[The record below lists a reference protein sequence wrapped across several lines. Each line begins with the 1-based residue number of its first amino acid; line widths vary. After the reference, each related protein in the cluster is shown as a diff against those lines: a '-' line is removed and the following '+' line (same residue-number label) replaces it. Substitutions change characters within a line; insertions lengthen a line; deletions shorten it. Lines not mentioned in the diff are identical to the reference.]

1 MTVNAFVK
9 KFKNIDLPLHGVR
22 LPSFEIS
29 DSLRD
34 RLDASKSEDNVKI
47 LRRLCYEGYE
57 KRMLARQLDPLKAK
71 EYTDRAEHELE
82 TMEELGFVDYMLLTW
97 DVINFCNE
105 EGVPVGLGRGSA
117 AGSFV
122 LYLLGVTNL
131 DPIKYGLFFERFIS
145 KIRAKKKTVDGITY
159 LDGNLMVDIDNDVCY
174 YNRQKVLEYIDN
186 KFKGKTAKI
195 LTLNTL
201 SGKLL
206 IKECGKIIASKSE
219 TEMNMVSSFIPKVYG
234 QVKDLEEA
242 YDEVSELREWCDETE
257 NKEAYQIALKL
268 RGLIK
273 NKSVHASG
281 ILLSYDELEDS
292 CPVELT
298 SDKAVVSSY
307 DMNWVSLFNVKL
319 DILGLRSVSVVH
331 DVCEQVGL
339 DVTDIALD
347 DPSIYRNLQ
356 DLEAPHG
363 LFQIEADTNY
373 RVCQKVKPK
382 SLEELSAVLALGRP
396 GALAFVDQYAAYANH
411 DIYEAIHP
419 LFDDILKSTGG
430 VALYQ
435 EQMMQMAHKIGF
447 TLDEAEILRRI
458 VGKKKVKEVRKW
470 KKKIR
475 EKVEENRL
483 TNEWTGNKGGIDVGD
498 VLWSVLEDSANYSF
512 NKSHSICYAALSA
525 ITTYLKFKYPKEFF
539 LSLLKMTRH
548 EPDPLAEI
556 NKIQVELSLFGI
568 KLLAPHI
575 TKSKMDFC
583 IEGDNIRYGLTSI
596 KGISDRTIEKLNNFR
611 AEFSNKFEVFQAASE
626 AKVGIGVLSA
636 LIQAGAFEG
645 FPQSRSK
652 IVLEAQ
658 LWNILTQREKRIA
671 YNLGEKFEFDLI
683 KIIKSLVD
691 RKDEDGKVYIKGSR
705 FETIKKKYKPYKE
718 IYNQNSKSESLA
730 NWYYEKK
737 LLGYSHANSLRKVFG
752 QSVPGLES
760 IREVNSKRVGE
771 KVLFVSTIEDY
782 YKGKSRKGSTYIRL
796 TNSDETGVITAL
808 QFNRKI
814 DESNLINGGRAPAKE
829 DIVIIRGLKKDDAV
843 FIDNIGIQSQKIF
856 TKLSEMKDI
865 S

>member
-1 MTVNAFVK
+1 MTPDTFTK
-9 KFKNIDLPLHGVR
+9 KFKKIDLPLHGVR

-34 RLDASKSEDNVKI
+34 RLDASKSENNEKI
-47 LRRLCYEGYE
+47 LRRLTYEGYE
-57 KRMLARQLDPLKAK
+57 RRMLAREIDPLRAK
-71 EYTDRAEHELE
+71 EYTDRAELELA

-97 DVINFCNE
+97 DVINFCKE
-105 EGVPVGLGRGSA
+105 SDIPVGLGRGSA

-145 KIRAKKKTVDGITY
+145 KIRAKKQVVDGVTY
-159 LDGNLMVDIDNDVCY
+159 LDGNLMVDVDNDVCY
-174 YNRQKVLEYIDN
+174 YNRHKVLEYIDN

-219 TEMNMVSSFIPKVYG
+219 SEMNLISSYIPKVYG
-234 QVKDLEEA
+234 QVKDLEES
-242 YDEVSELREWCDETE
+242 YEEVSEFREWCDKTE
-257 NKEAYQIALKL
+257 NKEAYRTALKL

-298 SDKAVVSSY
+298 SDKAIVSSF
-307 DMNWVSLFNVKL
+307 DMNHVSLFNVKL

-339 DVTDIALD
+339 KVGDIDLD
-347 DPSIYRNLQ
+347 NPEIYRRLQ

-382 SLEELSAVLALGRP
+382 NLEELSAVLALGRP

-411 DIYEAIHP
+411 DIYEVIHP
-419 LFDDILKSTGG
+419 LFDEILKSTGG

-458 VGKKKVKEVRKW
+458 VGKKKTKEVRQW

-483 TNEWTGNKGGIDVGD
+483 SNEWTGNKGGVDVGD

-512 NKSHSICYAALSA
+512 NKAHSICYAALSA
-525 ITTYLKFKYPKEFF
+525 ITTYLKFKHPKEFF

-548 EPDPLAEI
+548 EPDPLSEI

-568 KLLAPHI
+568 KLLPPHI

-645 FPQSRSK
+645 FPQSRTK

-658 LWNILTQREKRIA
+658 LWNILTQREKRIV
-671 YNLGEKFEFDLI
+671 YKLGEKFDFDLI
-683 KIIKSLVD
+683 KIIKNLVD
-691 RKDEDGKVYIKGSR
+691 RKDEDGKVYIKASR
-705 FETIKKKYKPYKE
+705 FETIKKKYTPYKE

-856 TKLSEMKDI
+856 TKLSELKDI

>member
-1 MTVNAFVK
+1 MTPEAFTK
-9 KFKNIDLPLHGVR
+9 KFKKIDLPLHGVR

-29 DSLRD
+29 ESLRN
-34 RLDASKSEDNVKI
+34 RLDASKSEDNEKI

-57 KRMLARQLDPLKAK
+57 KRILAKQIDPSKAQ
-71 EYTDRAEHELE
+71 EYTDRTEHELK

-97 DVINFCNE
+97 DVINFCKENDI
-105 EGVPVGLGRGSA
+105 PVGLGRGSA
-117 AGSFV
+117 AGSLV

-145 KIRAKKKTVDGITY
+145 KIRAKKQVVDGVTY
-159 LDGNLMVDIDNDVCY
+159 LDGNLMVDVDNDVCY
-174 YNRQKVLEYIDN
+174 YNRHKVLEYIDN
-186 KFKGKTAKI
+186 KFKGKTSKI

-219 TEMNMVSSFIPKVYG
+219 TEMNMVSGFIPKIFG

-242 YDEVSELREWCDETE
+242 YDEVSEFKEWCNETE
-257 NKEAYQIALKL
+257 NKEAYRTALKL

-298 SDKAVVSSY
+298 SDKSVVSSF

-319 DILGLRSVSVVH
+319 DILGLRSVSVVD
-331 DVCEQVGL
+331 DVCKQTNLQVE
-339 DVTDIALD
+339 DIDLD
-347 DPSIYRNLQ
+347 DPVIYRELQ

-382 SLEELSAVLALGRP
+382 NLEELSAVLALGRP
-396 GALAFVDQYAAYANH
+396 GALAFVDQYASYANH
-411 DIYEAIHP
+411 DIYEPIHP

-435 EQMMQMAHKIGF
+435 EQMMQMAHKVGF

-458 VGKKKVKEVRKW
+458 VGKKKVKEVRQW

-475 EKVEENRL
+475 EKVDKNRL
-483 TNEWTGNKGGIDVGD
+483 SNEWTGAKGAMDVGD

-512 NKSHSICYAALSA
+512 NKSHSICYAALAA

-539 LSLLKMTRH
+539 LSLLKMTKH
-548 EPDPLAEI
+548 EPDPLSEI
-556 NKIQVELSLFGI
+556 NKIQVELALFNI
-568 KLLAPHI
+568 KLLPPHI

-583 IEGDNIRYGLTSI
+583 IEGENIRYGLTSI
-596 KGISDRTIEKLNNFR
+596 KGISDKTIEKLNNFR
-611 AEFSNKFEVFQAASE
+611 AEFSSKFEVFQAASE

-645 FPQSRSK
+645 FSQSRSK

-658 LWNILTQREKRIA
+658 LWNILTQREKRMV
-671 YNLGEKFEFDLI
+671 YKLGEKFDFDLI
-683 KIIKSLVD
+683 KIIKSLID
-691 RKDEDGKVYIKGSR
+691 KQDEDGKVCIRASR
-705 FETIKKKYKPYKE
+705 FETIKKKYAPYKE
-718 IYNQNSKSESLA
+718 IYQQNSKSESLA

-737 LLGYSHANSLRKVFG
+737 LLGYSHANSLRSVFR
-752 QSVPGLES
+752 QSIPNLQS
-760 IREVNSKRVGE
+760 IREVNNSPVGARVG
-771 KVLFVSTIEDY
+771 FVSTVEDY
-782 YKGKSRKGSTYIRL
+782 YKGKSRRGSSYIRL
-796 TNSDETGVITAL
+796 TNSDETGVVTAL

-814 DESNLINGGRAPAKE
+814 EESNLINGKNPAKE

-856 TKLSEMKDI
+856 TKLSELKDI